1 MRFVG
6 LLRQTQVRTLW
17 SFLSWSFQLRSLQTE
32 LSSCKEELSHY
43 LQQMEEVKKHHERQL
58 ELKNSEVSPWSWAL
72 PFPVLLGNPIWMTVS
87 DSCWL
92 MYHLVMYVY
101 QLSQLQEDL
110 RRKCVA
116 YQSSSEENLQLQHS
130 MQNQH
135 TMLQESTSRIAQLEE
150 SQSQLQSQVHT
161 HTRVPMAVEN
171 PEISRNF
178 KTVF

>member
-1 MRFVG
+1 
-6 LLRQTQVRTLW
+6 
-17 SFLSWSFQLRSLQTE
+17 
-32 LSSCKEELSHY
+32 
-43 LQQMEEVKKHHERQL
+43 
-58 ELKNSEVSPWSWAL
+58 
-72 PFPVLLGNPIWMTVS
+72 
-87 DSCWL
+87 
-92 MYHLVMYVY
+92 MYVY

-161 HTRVPMAVEN
+161 HTHQGSMAVEN
-171 PEISRNF
+171 LEISKNF
-178 KTVF
+178 KTLF